1 MVESEAE
8 KILSKITIPT
18 YIRIRCRETIV
29 IVRIKSNLNFM
40 FVTGSVNMKAWA
52 ITRKSRI
59 GKFDQDHIKRRN
71 NGNSVKKRLHGIQ
84 QTVNK
89 RSLSNSALFLYLSQ
103 IEEVSSLLNL
113 ISFLPLA
120 GLFLNFF
127 LVMKDWGARCEIR

>member
-29 IVRIKSNLNFM
+29 IVRIKSTLNFM
-40 FVTGSVNMKAWA
+40 FVTGSVNMKAWS

-84 QTVNK
+84 QTVFVELCIISVFIANRRSVIFGKLNK
-89 RSLSNSALFLYLSQ
+89 FFTFGRLILKFFLSNERLRSK
-103 IEEVSSLLNL
+103 VRN
-113 ISFLPLA
+113 
-120 GLFLNFF
+120 
-127 LVMKDWGARCEIR
+127 